1 MLVTHL
7 FVRGFLL
14 FQYNF
19 DCSGLTQR
27 YNFGFALNFD
37 SAAEMVDPTEAMV
50 DSAADLVDLVLNFEM
65 DPTAEMVD
73 STADL
78 VDLVLNFQIL
88 RGVPHLSPL
97 LAMQSSF

>member
-27 YNFGFALNFD
+27 YNFDFALNFD

-65 DPTAEMVD
+65 DPTAEMIVD
-73 STADL
+73 STAEYL
-78 VDLVLNFQIL
+78 VDLVLNMSL
-88 RGVPHLSPL
+88 L
-97 LAMQSSF
+97 LALQSSF